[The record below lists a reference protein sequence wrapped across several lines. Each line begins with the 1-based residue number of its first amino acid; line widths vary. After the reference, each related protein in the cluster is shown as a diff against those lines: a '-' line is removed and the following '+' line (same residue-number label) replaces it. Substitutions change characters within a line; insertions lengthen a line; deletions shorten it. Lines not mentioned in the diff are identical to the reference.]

1 VQAVANFREYNARIQ
16 QLQNMRRVTL
26 AMKMLSTT
34 KMARAQEAM
43 ARAQAFEREWSS
55 LVRMVANLGRGGRD
69 PLLLPR
75 ESPESAFVLMI
86 TSDMGLCGGFNNN
99 LNRVVAGWLAENQ
112 PKYRILRFSFCG
124 RKGYQ
129 FARDQVELRS
139 YYENSVRRPDLKL
152 AMQIGKEIFATYAE
166 GKYDEVFI
174 ARNRYFDP
182 LWQEP
187 VVERLLPVDLGAM
200 PPAAGISPLVL
211 MEPAPSQLLPHLL
224 SRHVGHRIFAALLE
238 NSSGEHAARMAAM
251 DSASKNIDGLCAT
264 YTLLRNRARQ
274 ASITTELIEVVSGAE
289 ALR

>member
-1 VQAVANFREYNARIQ
+1 MANFREYNAKIR

-34 KMARAQEAM
+34 KLARAQEAL
-43 ARAQAFEREWSS
+43 ARAQAFEREWSG
-55 LVRMVANLGRGGRD
+55 LVRMVAKAGGEGRN
-69 PLLLPR
+69 PLLKPR

-99 LNRVVAGWLAENQ
+99 LQRAVSAWLGENRA
-112 PKYRILRFSFCG
+112 KYRILRFSFCG

-129 FARDQVELRS
+129 FARDRVEVRS
-139 YYENSVRRPDLKL
+139 FYEDSVRRPDLRL
-152 AMQIGKEIFATYAE
+152 ATRIGREIFETYVE

-182 LWQEP
+182 MWQEP
-187 VVERLLPVDLGAM
+187 IIERILPVDLDAL
-200 PPAAGISPLVL
+200 PPAAEGEAPFVLIEPRSEKLV
-211 MEPAPSQLLPHLL
+211 PRLLERLICY
-224 SRHVGHRIFAALLE
+224 RIFVSMLE

-251 DSASKNIDGLCAT
+251 DSASKNIDSLCGT